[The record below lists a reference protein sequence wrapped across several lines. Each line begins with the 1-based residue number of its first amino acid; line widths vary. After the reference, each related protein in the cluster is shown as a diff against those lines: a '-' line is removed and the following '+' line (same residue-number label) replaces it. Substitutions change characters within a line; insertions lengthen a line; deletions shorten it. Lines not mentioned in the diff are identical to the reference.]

1 MNNQRTV
8 AFLDILGFRQM
19 IMDTPLSELVEKYER
34 RIAEVESM
42 RHPMFKKSE
51 VPTLFSEHP
60 KHSPLCEQHVFSD
73 SIILVSTDNQAISAL
88 KLLIHAWRLSQA
100 FIAFKM
106 PLRGGIAFGELYS
119 NPLRHICVGKALT
132 AAYELEQMQAWIGVS
147 IDRTVEDAFPELF
160 SAEVA
165 SLGLLED
172 VFLRYNVPMKDG
184 VFKELRTLNWR
195 FNLIVEEGT
204 RSLFVN
210 SGPADVMQKVVNT
223 LDYAKAV
230 VRSGRVYVSDQSKLP
245 VELRSMWIGNKE
257 PPFKHGDD
265 L

>member
-1 MNNQRTV
+1 MTNQRTV

-19 IMDTPLSELVEKYER
+19 VMNTPLSELVEKYER
-34 RIAEVESM
+34 QIANAESM
-42 RHPMFKKSE
+42 RHPLFEKSE
-51 VPTLFSEHP
+51 VPMLFSEHP
-60 KHSPLCEQHVFSD
+60 AHTPLCEQYIFSD

-100 FIAFKM
+100 FIAYKM

-132 AAYELEQMQAWIGVS
+132 VAYELEKIQAWIGVS
-147 IDRTVEDAFPELF
+147 IDQSVEDAFPELF
-160 SAEVA
+160 LADVTKA
-165 SLGLLED
+165 GLMDDL
-172 VFLRYNVPMKDG
+172 FLRYKVPMKDG
-184 VFKELRTLNWR
+184 TSKVHRTLNWR
-195 FNLIVEEGT
+195 FNLIVEKGT

-210 SGPADVMQKVVNT
+210 SDATDVRQKVANT
-223 LDYAKAV
+223 LDYAETV
-230 VRSGRVYVSDQSKLP
+230 VRSGRVYVADQSKLP
-245 VELRSMWIGNKE
+245 VELRSMWIGGKE